1 MTKIPHTIAAVL
13 NRTMRVPTAVPK
25 TLAASLAPRDHPRNN
40 PPRRKTI
47 IVKSIN

>member
-1 MTKIPHTIAAVL
+1 
-13 NRTMRVPTAVPK
+13 VPTAVPK
-25 TLAASLAPRDHPRNN
+25 TFAASLAPRDQPKNN